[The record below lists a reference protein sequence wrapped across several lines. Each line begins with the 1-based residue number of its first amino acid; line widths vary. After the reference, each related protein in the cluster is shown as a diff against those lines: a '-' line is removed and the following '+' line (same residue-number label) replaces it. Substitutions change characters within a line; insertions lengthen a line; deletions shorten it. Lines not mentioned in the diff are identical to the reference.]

1 MIYYEKSWNYI
12 IIYLWIKIL
21 GYIGISTSQIIAG
34 CYTIFVIFLFIL
46 LIQGK
51 FKFGYIIA
59 IFVCE
64 FGSGIIIMNEKNPN
78 TSKII

>member
-1 MIYYEKSWNYI
+1 
-12 IIYLWIKIL
+12 LWIKIL
-21 GYIGISTSQIIAG
+21 GYIGISTSQ
-34 CYTIFVIFLFIL
+34 
-46 LIQGK
+46 
-51 FKFGYIIA
+51 IIA